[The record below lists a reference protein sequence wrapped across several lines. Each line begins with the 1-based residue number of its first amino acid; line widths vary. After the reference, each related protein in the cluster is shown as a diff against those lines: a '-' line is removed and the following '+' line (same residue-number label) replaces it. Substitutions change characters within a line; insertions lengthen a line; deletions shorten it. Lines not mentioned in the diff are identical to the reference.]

1 MIISPLFLFKEPERL
16 PDLCLHI
23 PSKVILGVDAIHRIG
38 TLVSEIAER
47 ILIVTEAILYEKK
60 TIQRVQELLE
70 KKGIKHIT
78 FDEVIPNATST
89 VVEDGVKLA
98 RVSHVDAVIGLGGI
112 KTLCTAK
119 CIAMVTPTKK
129 TIDQYLLGYKPEEN
143 LLPYIEIPTTCRNPF
158 MLTDEYLIVDARDRK
173 GNIGT
178 AQQGITKL
186 VIIDPELSSSL
197 PLKYTGT
204 TVLSTLLYAIE
215 GYISNRSTFFSDL
228 VFSKA
233 IDTISTIIPS
243 MVEHPEDSI
252 HRVHAST
259 AGLLVAIGLINSQAG
274 IGTALSYAINA
285 SLMVPKSWV
294 ASILLPHI
302 LEFHVTNSAEKL
314 AHVAALLGE
323 STEGLQSQDAA
334 KKAVD
339 GVRRLLALLKLPTRL
354 RDFDL
359 KLDDMVVVVETAYSY
374 KMINEVPRQIK
385 PDDMYE
391 IIKSAY

>member
-1 MIISPLFLFKEPERL
+1 L
-16 PDLCLHI
+16 PDLYLHI
-23 PSKVILGVDAIHRIG
+23 PSKVILGVDAVHRIG
-38 TLVSEIAER
+38 TITSEFAKR
-47 ILIVTEAILYEKK
+47 VLIVTEAILYEKK
-60 TIQRVQELLE
+60 TIQRVQEFLE

-78 FDEVIPNATST
+78 FDEVIPNATSS

-98 RVSHVDAVIGLGGI
+98 RVCHADAIIGLGGI

-129 TIDQYLLGYKPEEN
+129 TIDQYLLGYKPEEKP
-143 LLPYIEIPTTCRNPF
+143 LRYIEVPTTCRNPF

-173 GNIGT
+173 GRIGT
-178 AQQGITKL
+178 TQQGITSL
-186 VIIDPELSSSL
+186 VIIDPELQSSL
-197 PLKYTGT
+197 PLKYAGT

-215 GYISNRSTFFSDL
+215 GYISSRSTFFSDL

-233 IDTISTIIPS
+233 IDTLSTIIPS

-259 AGLLVAIGLINSQAG
+259 AGLLAAVGLIQSKAG

-294 ASILLPHI
+294 ASILLPHVC
-302 LEFHVTNSAEKL
+302 EFHASASAEKL
-314 AHVAALLGE
+314 AYVATLLGE
-323 STEGLQSQDAA
+323 TTEGLNAQDAA
-334 KKAVD
+334 RKAVD
-339 GVRRLLALLKLPTRL
+339 GVRRMLAFFKLPTRL

-359 KLDDMVVVVETAYSY
+359 KLDDMAVVVETAYAY
-374 KMINEVPRQIK
+374 KMINEVPRQVK
-385 PDDMYE
+385 PDDLYG
-391 IIKSAY
+391 IVKSAY